1 MTRRGSAP
9 VAGDARSDQRV
20 EPLLDGSDVGV
31 AIVCARFNDL
41 VTLRLLEG
49 ARRGL
54 RTAGVPDANVS
65 VAWVPGAFE
74 LPLAAKAHAEQG
86 ADAVVCLGAVIR
98 GETTHYDLVAGES
111 ARGIQ
116 RVQLETGVPVMFG
129 VLTTEDLAQA
139 LARSE
144 GPGEHNV
151 GEECGLGAVEMV
163 GLLRA
168 LKARMD

>member
-1 MTRRGSAP
+1 MEP
-9 VAGDARSDQRV
+9 VLEGEGLRI
-20 EPLLDGSDVGV
+20 

-41 VTLRLLEG
+41 VTMRLLDG

-54 RTAGVPDANVS
+54 ARGGVAEVDIT

-74 LPLAAKAHAEQG
+74 LPLAAKMHIDSG
-86 ADAVVCLGAVIR
+86 RYDAVIALGCVIR
-98 GETTHYDLVAGES
+98 GETTHYDLVGGEAAS
-111 ARGIQ
+111 GVQ
-116 RVQLETGVPVMFG
+116 RVQLDTGVPVMFG
-129 VLTTEDLAQA
+129 VLTTEDLDQA

-144 GPGEHNV
+144 AEGGHNV

-163 GLLRA
+163 GLFRR